1 MGDQGNPQP
10 GVLCNELSKP
20 RGHLRGGVSRLYA
33 EGGQVKLRVHGRRS
47 SLIPAAKS
55 GGGVTE
61 AASKKVP
68 ARESQERASPWQ
80 SMAHT
85 YPAPHRRGPFQS
97 RQKGIHGPREAACRS
112 CETSRCSTSS
122 TRCKR
127 GTSYDGEWR
136 PAASAS
142 KSGVVRRAIW
152 SARLTVSP
160 ATLGCPTTPC
170 LSCSVPPSLT
180 VWVHCGL
187 CRRREGTIDP
197 LAPPQLWTREPW
209 RAWLRSS

>member
-47 SLIPAAKS
+47 SLIPAAKRIGTVSIAES

-97 RQKGIHGPREAACRS
+97 RQKGKHGPHEAACRS
-112 CETSRCSTSS
+112 RETSRCSTSS
-122 TRCKR
+122 TVNEVRAMTVRAKFKKVV
-127 GTSYDGEWR
+127 SVGE
-136 PAASAS
+136 PF
-142 KSGVVRRAIW
+142 GQ
-152 SARLTVSP
+152 
-160 ATLGCPTTPC
+160 
-170 LSCSVPPSLT
+170 
-180 VWVHCGL
+180 L
-187 CRRREGTIDP
+187 C
-197 LAPPQLWTREPW
+197 
-209 RAWLRSS
+209 